1 MRSLF
6 SLLSIAISAMLNAQ
20 APAIIPYQAVA
31 RDGSGQPM
39 ANSNVN
45 VRFTIHDGTTTGTAV
60 WQEVQ
65 TLSTSAL
72 GLITAQLGSIVQL
85 TNVNWADGSKFMQ
98 VEIDL
103 GDGFFDLG
111 TQQMLSVP
119 YALNASISEMAGN
132 GFSHIGP
139 FGDTLYFNN
148 GSFLIVP
155 GIGAA
160 NVDANSPFGC
170 TDSQACNYSS
180 EAIVDNNSC
189 QYVGGFCNDGDAST
203 INDSWTMD
211 CTCEGTITAPGATH
225 YCGAQNVHNP
235 DVVYGTMTDQ
245 DGNLYK
251 TVIIGNQEWMAENLR
266 VSSFRNGSPLQ
277 NYTSNSDWSTAN
289 NISDAA
295 WVYYNNDSTYAC
307 PYGKLYNKYAATNSS
322 NGLCPVGWHIPTE
335 SEWVTLINYL
345 DADANGGISPND
357 AGGKLKSA
365 GTFFWNGTN
374 TGGSN
379 LTGYSALPGGYRTN
393 AGEFFSEGINGYYW
407 TYSNITNSSSSY
419 TRVFSNSTQSV
430 SIGTSGSASTTSGF
444 SVRCLRD

>member
-1 MRSLF
+1 MRLLF
-6 SLLSIAISAMLNAQ
+6 SICLIAISVFLAAQ
-20 APAIIPYQAVA
+20 APALIPYQAVA
-31 RDGSGQPM
+31 RDGSGQPI

-45 VRFTIHDGTTTGTAV
+45 VRFTIHDGSAEGVVA
-60 WQEVQ
+60 WQELQ
-65 TLSTSAL
+65 TLNTSAL
-72 GLITAQLGSIVQL
+72 GLFTAQLGSNVQL
-85 TNVNWADGSKFMQ
+85 TNVNWSGGSKFMQ

-103 GDGFFDLG
+103 GNGFVDIG

-119 YALNASISEMAGN
+119 YALNADMAGN
-132 GFSHIGP
+132 GFSHVGS

-160 NVDANSPFGC
+160 NVDTNGPYGC
-170 TDSQACNYSS
+170 TDIQACNYSS
-180 EAIVDNNSC
+180 LAVIENNTC
-189 QYVGGFCNDGDAST
+189 QYVGGYCNDGDSST
-203 INDSWTMD
+203 INDSWTLD
-211 CTCEGTITAPGATH
+211 CICEGVITAPGATH

-235 DVVYGTMTDQ
+235 DVTYGAMTDQ

-251 TVIIGNQEWMAENLR
+251 TVIIGTQEWMAENLR
-266 VSSFRNGSPLQ
+266 VSSFRNGTPLQ
-277 NYTSNSDWSTAN
+277 NYTSNADWSTAN
-289 NISDAA
+289 NIADAA

-322 NGLCPVGWHIPTE
+322 NGLCPIGWHIPTE

-345 DADANGGISPND
+345 DTNANGGFNPND
-357 AGGKLKSA
+357 AGGKLKSL

-379 LTGYSALPGGYRTN
+379 LTGFSALPGGYRTN
-393 AGEFFSEGINGYYW
+393 TGEFFSEGLSGYYW

-419 TRVFSNSTQSV
+419 TRVFANSTQSV
-430 SIGTSGSASTTSGF
+430 SIGTSGSSSTTSGF
-444 SVRCLRD
+444 SVRCLKD